1 MERFIAVILSLVMA
15 LAIVGCSGNAN
26 APAPTTHK
34 GDTSYTADGTVIPGS
49 DPKTWG
55 PADESENVQI
65 PNPWQECTSLEEA
78 GKLAGFS
85 FTAPETVDG
94 YTECYIAAIEG
105 DFVHAGILQPH
116 GVDHAAGTLGDAG
129 RGISKT
135 GFFRGSLEGEGAKA
149 VNVVQFGKLIA
160 IAKGAGGGDDRVV
173 QLDAAEIDAQASHRI
188 SSFRMTGPS
197 LQMRLYPVRVL
208 QEQPMQAPKPQPI
221 RSSKLN
227 WPEVLQASYT
237 ALSIGSGPQV

>member
-55 PADESENVQI
+55 PAEDGENIQI
-65 PNPWQECTSLEEA
+65 PDPWQECTSLEEA

-94 YTECYIAAIEG
+94 YTERYIAAIEG
-105 DFVHAGILQPH
+105 DIAQVIFSNG
-116 GVDHAAGTLGDAG
+116 DEDDSTLY
-129 RGISKT
+129 
-135 GFFRGSLEGEGAKA
+135 FR
-149 VNVVQFGKLIA
+149 
-160 IAKGAGGGDDRVV
+160 KGLGGDDISGDYNTYDVTEE
-173 QLDAAEIDAQASHRI
+173 QTIDGH
-188 SSFRMTGPS
+188 T
-197 LQMRLYPVRVL
+197 VL
-208 QEQPMQAPKPQPI
+208 CKGNDGLI
-221 RSSKLN
+221 
-227 WPEVLQASYT
+227 YT
-237 ALSIGSGPQV
+237 ATWTDGEYSYAVMCDAGMSAEQLSVWVEALA

>member
-1 MERFIAVILSLVMA
+1 MEKFIAVILSLVMA

-65 PNPWQECTSLEEA
+65 PNPWQKCGSLEEA

-94 YTECYIAAIEG
+94 YTGRYIVGSEG
-105 DFVHAGILQPH
+105 GIARVMCRD
-116 GVDHAAGTLGDAG
+116 GG
-129 RGISKT
+129 RP
-135 GFFRGSLEGEGAKA
+135 GS
-149 VNVVQFGKLIA
+149 
-160 IAKGAGGGDDRVV
+160 R
-173 QLDAAEIDAQASHRI
+173 
-188 SSFRMTGPS
+188 P
-197 LQMRLYPVRVL
+197 
-208 QEQPMQAPKPQPI
+208 
-221 RSSKLN
+221 
-227 WPEVLQASYT
+227 
-237 ALSIGSGPQV
+237 

>member
-55 PADESENVQI
+55 PAEDGENIQI
-65 PNPWQECTSLEEA
+65 PDPWQECTSLEEA

-94 YTECYIAAIEG
+94 YTERYIAAIEG
-105 DFVHAGILQPH
+105 DIAQVIFSNG
-116 GVDHAAGTLGDAG
+116 DEDDSTLY
-129 RGISKT
+129 
-135 GFFRGSLEGEGAKA
+135 FR
-149 VNVVQFGKLIA
+149 
-160 IAKGAGGGDDRVV
+160 KGLGGDDISGDYNTYDVTEE
-173 QLDAAEIDAQASHRI
+173 QTIDGR
-188 SSFRMTGPS
+188 T
-197 LQMRLYPVRVL
+197 VL
-208 QEQPMQAPKPQPI
+208 CKGNDGLI
-221 RSSKLN
+221 
-227 WPEVLQASYT
+227 YT
-237 ALSIGSGPQV
+237 ATWTDGEYSYAVMCDAGMSAEQLSVWVEALA

>member
-1 MERFIAVILSLVMA
+1 MEKFIAVILSLVMA

-94 YTECYIAAIEG
+94 YTERYIAAIEG
-105 DFVHAGILQPH
+105 DIAQVIFSNGDDSELYFRK
-116 GVDHAAGTLGDAG
+116 GV
-129 RGISKT
+129 
-135 GFFRGSLEGEGAKA
+135 
-149 VNVVQFGKLIA
+149 
-160 IAKGAGGGDDRVV
+160 GGDDISGDYNTYTTIEE
-173 QLDAAEIDAQASHRI
+173 QTIDGH
-188 SSFRMTGPS
+188 T
-197 LQMRLYPVRVL
+197 VL
-208 QEQPMQAPKPQPI
+208 CKGNNGLI
-221 RSSKLN
+221 
-227 WPEVLQASYT
+227 YT
-237 ALSIGSGPQV
+237 ATWTDGEYSYAVMCDAGMSVEQLSVWAETLA